1 MSDSTVPL
9 QAMRDAISALGGQAA
24 MARLCEVAQPSVW
37 GWVHRIGRL
46 PAEHV
51 LKVEAATGIPKEDL
65 RPDIYPRAAGVVPPG
80 AAGTGAGGESSSAR
94 ADLPE
99 PLSGL
104 SA

>member
-1 MSDSTVPL
+1 MHDSSFPVL
-9 QAMRDAISALGGQAA
+9 ARDIVARFGSQAA
-24 MARLCEVAQPSVW
+24 L
-37 GWVHRIGRL
+37 
-46 PAEHV
+46 AELVGVTQQAVSEWCLKGKPIPTLHV

-65 RPDIYPRAAGVVPPG
+65 RPDIYPRDAGVVPPG
-80 AAGTGAGGESSSAR
+80 AAGTGAGGESGSAR